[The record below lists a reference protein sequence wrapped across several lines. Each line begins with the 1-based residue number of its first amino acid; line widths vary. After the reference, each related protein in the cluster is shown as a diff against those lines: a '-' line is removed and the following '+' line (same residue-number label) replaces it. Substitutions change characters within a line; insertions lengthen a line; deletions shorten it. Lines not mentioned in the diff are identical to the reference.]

1 MECSNASTPCPFTSH
16 ARTNHASWGRSSSV
30 APETP
35 TRYHNSQYVRHSQ
48 ATSEFKDTSPTA
60 SICRQVASQ
69 AWRVHSVGP
78 ETVLG
83 NLTAGAANL
92 LLCEAEELAELDE
105 DPEAAMEMDED
116 AGGNVL
122 AHSQESPTQSYLRRQ
137 TYAHLRRPVE
147 GFMPGKLIWPR
158 PSPSRRAIISPR
170 YPLLAK
176 SPHENVSQ
184 GPVQRGPQTGE
195 QHKVHTR
202 CIY

>member
-1 MECSNASTPCPFTSH
+1 
-16 ARTNHASWGRSSSV
+16 
-30 APETP
+30 
-35 TRYHNSQYVRHSQ
+35 
-48 ATSEFKDTSPTA
+48 
-60 SICRQVASQ
+60 VASQ

-78 ETVLG
+78 ETVSG

-92 LLCEAEELAELDE
+92 LLREAEELAELDE

-137 TYAHLRRPVE
+137 TYAHLCRRVE
-147 GFMPGKLIWPR
+147 GFIPGKLVWPR

-184 GPVQRGPQTGE
+184 GPAQREPLTGE
-195 QHKVHTR
+195 QHKILHSRRDDSFSATQKQAGTILKDGRHTGNS
-202 CIY
+202 